1 MWQLFSFA
9 LLHLLVRY
17 AFSLVGLLSLSLCN
31 CCLPMMQLRFGTTVM
46 I

>member
-31 CCLPMMQLRFGTTVM
+31 IPCR
-46 I
+46 